1 MAVTIDGTNG
11 INDIVLGSSTPAAA
25 TVTTF
30 TSNGIDDNADAVA
43 ITIDSSE
50 NVGIGSINVL
60 DKLHVYEEVNSALAT
75 QLLLQNEGAGNHS
88 AGIAFQVS
96 ASAETTA
103 FAPKAG
109 IVFERT
115 AANGGGRLK
124 FFNDAANDAS
134 GFSAGDERMRIHNNG
149 VVSAT

>member
-50 NVGIGSINVL
+50 NVGIGTAAPSTP
-60 DKLHVYEEVNSALAT
+60 LHVN
-75 QLLLQNEGAGNHS
+75 GAITVGQIN
-88 AGIAFQVS
+88 A
-96 ASAETTA
+96 
-103 FAPKAG
+103 
-109 IVFERT
+109 
-115 AANGGGRLK
+115 
-124 FFNDAANDAS
+124 AS
-134 GFSAGDERMRIHNNG
+134 GSKIYTVGSELMN
-149 VVSAT
+149 